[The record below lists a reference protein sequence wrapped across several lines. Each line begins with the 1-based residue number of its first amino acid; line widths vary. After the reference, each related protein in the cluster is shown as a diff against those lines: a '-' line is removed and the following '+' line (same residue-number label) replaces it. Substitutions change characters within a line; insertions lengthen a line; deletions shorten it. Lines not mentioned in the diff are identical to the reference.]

1 MKQIAAA
8 AASRLGRTLGL
19 GLAFAG
25 LVFQAGPVLAAAGA
39 GSIDWTLALDNTARS
54 CRLTLRFEA
63 SGAAGEL
70 AMPLG
75 CRRAVPA
82 VKDART
88 WAMGSDSHIE
98 FDDAKGRVV
107 LAFAQQEGSGWHAID
122 GGGHGVTMTPVDAAQ
137 AAAVSAALSSDAAP
151 PDDGPIIALT
161 PQDPLAANPVETRAT
176 ASVVA
181 QAVPTKAATASMA
194 RGAAGRYAVMRGDRD
209 TGCMVTLDSD
219 ARGPKNGFKARLAPA
234 CRDQGIIVFDP
245 LGWQVEAG
253 HLVLTARKGHTIRLD
268 KDETGVWIKMPKD
281 VKALG
286 LKPL

>member
-8 AASRLGRTLGL
+8 AAFRLGRTLGL
-19 GLAFAG
+19 GMAFAG
-25 LVFQAGPVLAAAGA
+25 LFYHGAPVMAAAGA
-39 GSIDWTLALDNTARS
+39 SSIDWTLALDHTARS
-54 CRLTLRFEA
+54 CRVTLRFAA

-82 VKDART
+82 VKDARS
-88 WAMGSDSHIE
+88 WSMGGDSQIQ
-98 FDDAKGRVV
+98 FDDANGRVV

-122 GGGHGVTMTPVDAAQ
+122 AGGHGVTMTPVDAAQ
-137 AAAVSAALSSDAAP
+137 AAAADAALSGTAAL
-151 PDDGPIIALT
+151 PDYGPIIALT
-161 PQDPLAANPVETRAT
+161 PQDPAAANPVAMRAT

-181 QAVPTKAATASMA
+181 QAAPTKAATASLA
-194 RGAAGRYAVMRGDRD
+194 REAAGRYAVMRGDRD

-234 CRDQGIIVFDP
+234 CRDQGIVIFDP